1 MRKLYLITIL
11 FLLTLAP
18 SWGQAQSRDV
28 LEIIADSCCA
38 YIHTADTTLSKEAYT
53 TQMGLYFLKY
63 ATPYKKELKS
73 KYNLNLDAPTDET
86 WEKLGELIVLKRVT
100 ICPDLIP
107 LLTDKSSSSSSA
119 SGSNQG
125 TDDASNAY
133 LVGTL
138 VEVQKSQF
146 ATVVIKDV
154 NGRNQKLLWMG
165 YFDRSDLL
173 KNPDKLRSTEMKFYY
188 KETELYNP
196 QIEDYMTYK
205 VLTKLQA
212 E

>member
-86 WEKLGELIVLKRVT
+86 WEKLGELIVLKMVT
-100 ICPDLIP
+100 IPVLF
-107 LLTDKSSSSSSA
+107 
-119 SGSNQG
+119 SGSKLG
-125 TDDASNAY
+125 GSKSDDSKGSSRGLERLMKARLGS
-133 LVGTL
+133 
-138 VEVQKSQF
+138 
-146 ATVVIKDV
+146 
-154 NGRNQKLLWMG
+154 
-165 YFDRSDLL
+165 
-173 KNPDKLRSTEMKFYY
+173 PSTPAPLPPPPKPPPPPP
-188 KETELYNP
+188 KE
-196 QIEDYMTYK
+196 D
-205 VLTKLQA
+205 
-212 E
+212 